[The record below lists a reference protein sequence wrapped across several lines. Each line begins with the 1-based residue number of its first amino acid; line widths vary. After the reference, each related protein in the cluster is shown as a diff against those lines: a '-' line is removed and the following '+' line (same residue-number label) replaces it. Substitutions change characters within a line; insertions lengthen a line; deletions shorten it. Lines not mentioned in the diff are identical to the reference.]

1 MEKQEKL
8 DKNAEKPIPMLIHDP
23 RTRTKYKRG
32 KFLGKGGFAKCYELE
47 NLSTSVI
54 YAGKILS
61 KTLLHKPQQKEKLK
75 MEINIHRNLDHENIV
90 KFISVFE
97 DDDFVYII
105 LELCKSKSM
114 LELHKRRKIV
124 SEPETRYFVHQILT
138 GIIYLHQKRV
148 VHRDL
153 KLGNLFLNDS
163 LTVKLGDFGLA
174 TEVKEGERKQTIC
187 GTPNYIAPEVLLKK
201 GHGFEVR
208 LTIVCKS

>member
-1 MEKQEKL
+1 MEKP
-8 DKNAEKPIPMLIHDP
+8 AEEAIPLVITDN
-23 RTRTKYKRG
+23 RAKCKYKRG

-47 NLSTSVI
+47 SMGNGKV
-54 YAGKILS
+54 YAGKILPKS
-61 KTLLHKPQQKEKLK
+61 ILTKPQQKEKLK
-75 MEINIHRNLDHENIV
+75 MEINIHKGLDHINVV

-97 DDDFVYII
+97 DDSFVYIV

-124 SEPETRYFVHQILT
+124 SEPETRYFVHQIVQ
-138 GIIYLHQKRV
+138 GIVYLHQKRV

-174 TEVKEGERKQTIC
+174 TEVKDGERKQTIC
-187 GTPNYIAPEVLLKK
+187 GTPNYIAPEVLKK
-201 GHGFEVR
+201 EGHDFPVSILSFVHYG
-208 LTIVCKS
+208 KY